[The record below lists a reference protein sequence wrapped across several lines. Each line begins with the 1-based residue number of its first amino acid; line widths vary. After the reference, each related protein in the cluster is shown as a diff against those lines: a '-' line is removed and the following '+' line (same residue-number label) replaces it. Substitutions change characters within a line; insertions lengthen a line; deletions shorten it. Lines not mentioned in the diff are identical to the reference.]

1 MGRGGLWSRTHL
13 EMSVWSF
20 PEQQAGGEK
29 RVAEQHVNA
38 LVRRGWGAGPGWDP
52 PVRGTA
58 RGGAGQAG
66 QGHVSV
72 VLLCLRSQAE
82 LARWALVRGTSPG
95 GRGGLAHARGRGS
108 ERSTMLSG
116 TVSLPGGRRGRQ
128 RPVHVLHPAPSRPL
142 SAAWPAFPG
151 SGALLGLAFLL
162 MNFRGPPSA
171 HLRGPTGDRAA
182 QPRAGRWDSGHG
194 RVSEG
199 LDCWPRVQGT
209 CHSTV
214 SVRRFKCRS
223 EEAQLDNSS

>member
-1 MGRGGLWSRTHL
+1 MRCGWGGPPPRGG
-13 EMSVWSF
+13 
-20 PEQQAGGEK
+20 PPPP
-29 RVAEQHVNA
+29 
-38 LVRRGWGAGPGWDP
+38 GAGHSERRRWP
-52 PVRGTA
+52 
-58 RGGAGQAG
+58 GGAGARVCGPATFEKPGRAG
-66 QGHVSV
+66 ALGPRERDVAG
-72 VLLCLRSQAE
+72 RT
-82 LARWALVRGTSPG
+82 RWACARPG
-95 GRGGLAHARGRGS
+95 KGLRTPHHLLQNGH
-108 ERSTMLSG
+108 
-116 TVSLPGGRRGRQ
+116 Q
-128 RPVHVLHPAPSRPL
+128 RPAHVLHPAPSRPL

-171 HLRGPTGDRAA
+171 HLRGPRGHTGDRAA

-199 LDCWPRVQGT
+199 LDCWPGVQGT